1 MLTELQSEN
10 MKGGDCF
17 WRPRHIWHKAFKFM

>member
-10 MKGGDCF
+10 MKGGNC
-17 WRPRHIWHKAFKFM
+17 W